1 MYRRTTLTHIALAA
15 SALGLSACTLQKA
28 DDVSEY
34 RDALPEANQVSVAGP
49 EQDSS
54 GKKTLATGGGQAE
67 LAEWYAFT
75 RNVRDG
81 VNVVTRDVLT
91 GVWLV
96 VHSAPSKVGA
106 DFAEWGPYTDA
117 LDPAAYRLRVT
128 RSADGTYDYRLEG
141 RPRSSTTEAD
151 YVAVLTGKGYGR
163 LDSRHGDG
171 EFTIDLD
178 AAKRLDPVK
187 HRDDSG
193 TVSITHDLP
202 ADDPAALPR
211 IIVAQLD
218 PAGDAWV
225 RIRSEAKVDQ
235 TGTLSVDAHADTDE
249 SKATALEDI
258 SLVSRWRADGQGRA
272 DLSIAGGDLPAI
284 IPLVT
289 ASECWNDSFAR
300 VYYADS
306 AGFKPAF
313 GDAAACVYSDSAL

>member
-1 MYRRTTLTHIALAA
+1 
-15 SALGLSACTLQKA
+15 
-28 DDVSEY
+28 

-49 EQDSS
+49 EHDSS
-54 GKKTLATGGGQAE
+54 GKKTLAIGGGGAE
-67 LAEWYAFT
+67 VAEWYAFT

-81 VNVVTRDVLT
+81 VNVVTRDVLA

-96 VHSAPSKVGA
+96 VHSPPSKVGM

-117 LDPAAYRLRVT
+117 LDPAAYRMRVE
-128 RSADGTYDYRLEG
+128 RSPDGTYLYRLEG
-141 RPRSSTTEAD
+141 RPRSSSSEAD
-151 YVAVLTGKGYGR
+151 YVAVLTGKGYGK

-178 AAKRLDPVK
+178 AAKRLDPIK

-202 ADDPAALPR
+202 AEDPSALPR
-211 IIVAQLD
+211 IIAAQVD

-225 RIRSEAKVDQ
+225 RIRSEAKVDL

-249 SKATALEDI
+249 SKATAMEDI
-258 SLVSRWRADGQGRA
+258 SLVSRWKADGQGRA
-272 DLSIAGGDLPAI
+272 DVSIAGGDLPAA

-300 VYYADS
+300 VYYSDS
-306 AGFKPAF
+306 VGFKPVF
-313 GDAAACVYSDSAL
+313 GDSTACVYSDPAL